1 MSIGKNR
8 NRQQHRFATLRA
20 GRTICQSVVHAM
32 EAHDYL
38 VSGVVMLVLA
48 ALAYWMT
55 DLSGIFVVPE
65 AIVGSV
71 LLLMAMDDKVDA
83 EQ

>member
-1 MSIGKNR
+1 
-8 NRQQHRFATLRA
+8 
-20 GRTICQSVVHAM
+20 M

-38 VSGVVMLVLA
+38 VSGVIMLVLA

-55 DLSGIFVVPE
+55 DLSEIFVVPE

-71 LLLMAMDDKVDA
+71 LLLMAMDDKIDT

>member
-1 MSIGKNR
+1 
-8 NRQQHRFATLRA
+8 
-20 GRTICQSVVHAM
+20 
-32 EAHDYL
+32 
-38 VSGVVMLVLA
+38 MLVLA

-71 LLLMAMDDKVDA
+71 LLLVAMDNKVDA
-83 EQ
+83 DQ